1 MSKTLQ
7 APGVQEHCWAGLVG
21 LFCPCRGQNCGV
33 VVAAYPWTLGRL
45 LALPIDFGQQV
56 QPTPKAP
63 NFRLVSQEWNLYL

>member
-1 MSKTLQ
+1 
-7 APGVQEHCWAGLVG
+7 
-21 LFCPCRGQNCGV
+21 V

-45 LALPIDFGQQV
+45 LALPVDFGQQV